1 MKSYTKNTKRY
12 FTEIMIFC
20 FVVGTDLGSVFRVD
34 GQTKIT
40 IAELKDMIYE
50 KKKNSFK
57 DKNFDSCDLN
67 LWLVDIPYDTEN
79 VQLRTLQNRSRD
91 MNEENI
97 IIQELG
103 GKNLFPVDDIGD
115 IFTYDS
121 KNIRI
126 IVQPPPTASLSFK
139 KIIEVIKKNA
149 LKGTSNLPDILRMP
163 LQQRNFEVAMSSVNE
178 TIYNNITARDGK
190 SNYWCIVSGGAP
202 GIGKTR
208 FGQELF
214 NQVKKDMPQYI
225 QNIYNDCN
233 IPHDRRKTDTHLEYL
248 CIDFGNGHR
257 LTPQDYGID
266 ASIILGLRI
275 AHAFFIEKEYGM
287 TFQEF
292 RFALKQYRDS
302 FNNFHFNVVI
312 RECRKSLNL
321 SDKHLFFL
329 YLHIDEFQLID
340 SWDKN
345 DKSNPP
351 TNLFYNM
358 IHNISE
364 YMLKSALPA
373 FIQPFLSGTA
383 PLAVIKQK
391 EASRISFQFVDCPL
405 LNDKSIIRITDHFAE
420 KFNAGIAN
428 YAYKWKYCRQ
438 MLQLLRDTGG
448 LPRALQRLF
457 IVCFGADGRQGRE
470 FFKKLERK
478 EVDFVDY
485 FIKVK
490 DTLDKQY
497 GIKYYVKNNR
507 NVATKL
513 MYFCIEGIPIDPN
526 GCLDENNPALTIRSL
541 ESDKHIIIS
550 SVKVEQSD
558 ELFFINMP
566 FYFIC
571 LYNDI
576 LSIVNP
582 TLVRKFY
589 DERMYWKEWEMFV
602 AYHEA
607 FRTNLAIKMGRKT
620 MMLRELY
627 PNADKSDV
635 NFDMSVKLKP
645 LRVCEANEQFPLT
658 NPLTEKSDGEIID
671 WQSGDVVVINGSS
684 DVFFVRELVDIFY
697 IKFIMI
703 SQCKWDYGSKKMPE
717 SKVEEYEKNLQNF
730 YAAAID
736 NENYIPITI
745 IFTSQPYSKEKQESG
760 ILVISKEDFKK
771 HFGPVFSSR
780 ASFAIAGNTNPNFWE
795 KNRLKNVLD
804 GIGDVSIG
812 NVIKKRPYYSDDDY
826 RDKNPGAK
834 KIPKMDYFPFDVSER
849 LLIENR

>member
-1 MKSYTKNTKRY
+1 
-12 FTEIMIFC
+12 
-20 FVVGTDLGSVFRVD
+20 
-34 GQTKIT
+34 
-40 IAELKDMIYE
+40 
-50 KKKNSFK
+50 
-57 DKNFDSCDLN
+57 
-67 LWLVDIPYDTEN
+67 
-79 VQLRTLQNRSRD
+79 

-202 GIGKTR
+202 GI
-208 FGQELF
+208 
-214 NQVKKDMPQYI
+214 
-225 QNIYNDCN
+225 
-233 IPHDRRKTDTHLEYL
+233 
-248 CIDFGNGHR
+248 
-257 LTPQDYGID
+257 
-266 ASIILGLRI
+266 
-275 AHAFFIEKEYGM
+275 EYGM

-589 DERMYWKEWEMFV
+589 DERMYWKEWE
-602 AYHEA
+602 
-607 FRTNLAIKMGRKT
+607 
-620 MMLRELY
+620 
-627 PNADKSDV
+627 
-635 NFDMSVKLKP
+635 
-645 LRVCEANEQFPLT
+645 
-658 NPLTEKSDGEIID
+658 
-671 WQSGDVVVINGSS
+671 
-684 DVFFVRELVDIFY
+684 
-697 IKFIMI
+697 
-703 SQCKWDYGSKKMPE
+703 
-717 SKVEEYEKNLQNF
+717 
-730 YAAAID
+730 
-736 NENYIPITI
+736 
-745 IFTSQPYSKEKQESG
+745 
-760 ILVISKEDFKK
+760 
-771 HFGPVFSSR
+771 
-780 ASFAIAGNTNPNFWE
+780 
-795 KNRLKNVLD
+795 
-804 GIGDVSIG
+804 
-812 NVIKKRPYYSDDDY
+812 
-826 RDKNPGAK
+826 
-834 KIPKMDYFPFDVSER
+834 
-849 LLIENR
+849 

>member
-1 MKSYTKNTKRY
+1 MKFKALSIRLNNNNLKIPANITFFRSVLFIYISSLATHHHHHISTDFCRFNINGSSVQTEIFPPENIRSYTKNTKRY

-20 FVVGTDLGSVFRVD
+20 FV
-34 GQTKIT
+34 
-40 IAELKDMIYE
+40 
-50 KKKNSFK
+50 
-57 DKNFDSCDLN
+57 
-67 LWLVDIPYDTEN
+67 
-79 VQLRTLQNRSRD
+79 
-91 MNEENI
+91 
-97 IIQELG
+97 
-103 GKNLFPVDDIGD
+103 
-115 IFTYDS
+115 
-121 KNIRI
+121 NIRI

-438 MLQLLRDTGG
+438 MLQLLRDTDRGENSSRN
-448 LPRALQRLF
+448 LK
-457 IVCFGADGRQGRE
+457 E
-470 FFKKLERK
+470 KKL
-478 EVDFVDY
+478 
-485 FIKVK
+485 
-490 DTLDKQY
+490 TLWTISSKSRTLS
-497 GIKYYVKNNR
+497 INS
-507 NVATKL
+507 
-513 MYFCIEGIPIDPN
+513 IPIDPN

>member
-1 MKSYTKNTKRY
+1 
-12 FTEIMIFC
+12 MIFC
-20 FVVGTDLGSVFRVD
+20 FVVGTDLGSIFKVD

-50 KKKNSFK
+50 KKKNSFE

-126 IVQPPPTASLSFK
+126 IVQPPPPAITASLSFK
-139 KIIEVIKKNA
+139 EIIEVIKKDA
-149 LKGTSNLPDILRMP
+149 LKGTFNLPDVLSMP
-163 LQQRNFEVAMSSVNE
+163 LQQRNFEVAMSSVNK
-178 TIYNNITARDGK
+178 TIYNNIAGRDGK

-214 NQVKKDMPQYI
+214 NQVRNDMPQHI
-225 QNIYNDCN
+225 QNIYNDCK
-233 IPHDRRKTDTHLEYL
+233 IPHDRRKTDIHLEYL
-248 CIDFGNGHR
+248 CIDFGNGHM
-257 LTPQDYGID
+257 LTSQDYGMD

-275 AHAFFIEKEYGM
+275 AHAFFIEKDYGI

-292 RFALKQYRDS
+292 RITLKQYRGS
-302 FNNFHFNVVI
+302 FDNFQFHIVI
-312 RECRKSLNL
+312 GEIRKFLNL

-340 SWDKN
+340 SWDKK

-351 TNLFYNM
+351 TKLFYYM
-358 IHNISE
+358 IYNISE
-364 YMLKSALPA
+364 YMLKSALPT

-383 PLAVIKQK
+383 LLAVIRQK
-391 EASRISFQFVDCPL
+391 KASRISFQFVDCPL

-438 MLQLLRDTGG
+438 MLQLLRDTANGK
-448 LPRALQRLF
+448 
-457 IVCFGADGRQGRE
+457 QGRE
-470 FFKKLERK
+470 FFEKLERN

-526 GCLDENNPALTIRSL
+526 ECLDDNNLALTIRSL

-571 LYNDI
+571 LYNDV
-576 LSIVNP
+576 LHIVDP
-582 TLVRKFY
+582 TLVNKFY
-589 DERMYWKEWEMFV
+589 DERMYWNEWKKFV
-602 AYHEA
+602 AYYEA
-607 FRTNLAIKMGRKT
+607 FHTNLAIRLGKKT

-635 NFDMSVKLKP
+635 YFDMSVKLKP

-671 WQSGDVVVINGSS
+671 WQSGDVVVINGSC
-684 DVFFVRELVDIFY
+684 DVFFVRELVDTFY
-697 IKFIMI
+697 KKFIMM
-703 SQCKWDYGSKKMPE
+703 SQCKWDYGSKKVPE
-717 SKVEEYEKNLQNF
+717 SKVEEEYEKNLQNF
-730 YAAAID
+730 YAAAVD

-745 IFTSQPYSKEKQESG
+745 IFTSQPYSDSKEKQESG

-812 NVIKKRPYYSDDDY
+812 NVIKKRPYYSDNDY